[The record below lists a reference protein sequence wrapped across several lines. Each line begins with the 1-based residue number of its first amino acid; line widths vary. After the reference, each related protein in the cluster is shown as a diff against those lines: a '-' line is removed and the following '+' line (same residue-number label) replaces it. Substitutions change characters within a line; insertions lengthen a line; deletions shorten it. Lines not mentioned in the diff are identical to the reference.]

1 MKLIFI
7 HLKKLDWL
15 LIISVLLLVSIG
27 LLSIYSSS
35 LGRGD
40 FLNFQKQF
48 IFLGIGFFLMLA
60 ISFFDYRVLR
70 NNPYL
75 ILALYLFGLFA
86 LVGLFIFGPEI
97 RGIRAWYKI
106 GPISIDPVSFLK
118 IVLIILLAKY
128 FSMRHVKMYQ
138 IQHILLSGFYVFL
151 PASLIFFQPN
161 LGSVI
166 ILVALWLG
174 ILIISGIKL
183 SHFSILAVC
192 GILILI
198 LGWDFLLKDYQ
209 KERIISFVVPQFEP
223 LGAGWQQAQAKI
235 AVGSGQ
241 ILGRGIG
248 QGPQTQYG
256 YLPKPQT
263 DFIFAAIAEEMGLIG
278 VAILL
283 LLFLFVLKRI
293 IKIAFNSRENFSRLF
308 AVGFIFLLIFQ
319 IFIHIGMSLGIMPVI
334 GLSLP
339 FVSYGGSG
347 LISLFI
353 GLGILQSI
361 KVRQ

>member
-1 MKLIFI
+1 MKFIFI

-15 LIISVLLLVSIG
+15 LIISVLLLTSIG

-48 IFLGIGFFLMLA
+48 AFLGIGFFLMLTV
-60 ISFFDYRVLR
+60 SFFDYRVLR

-75 ILALYLFGLFA
+75 ILALYLLGLFA
-86 LVGLFIFGPEI
+86 LAGLFVFGPEI
-97 RGIRAWYKI
+97 RGVRTWYRI
-106 GPISIDPVSFLK
+106 GPISIDPISFFK

-128 FSMRHVKMYQ
+128 FSTRHVRMYQ
-138 IQHILLSGFYVFL
+138 VQHILLSGFYILL

-161 LGSVI
+161 LGPVI

-174 ILIISGIKL
+174 ILIVSGIKL
-183 SHFSILAVC
+183 GHFSILAVC

-198 LGWDFLLKDYQ
+198 LGWNFLLKDYQ
-209 KERIISFVVPQFEP
+209 KERIISFVSPQFEP

-248 QGPQTQYG
+248 QGPQTQDG
-256 YLPKPQT
+256 FLPKPQT
-263 DFIFAAIAEEMGLIG
+263 DFIFAAISEEMGLIG
-278 VAILL
+278 VAVLL

-293 IKIAFNSRENFSRLF
+293 IKIALNSRENFSRLF
-308 AVGFIFLLIFQ
+308 AAGFIFLLISQ
-319 IFIHIGMSLGIMPVI
+319 IFIHIGMNLGIVPVI

-339 FVSYGGSG
+339 FISYGGSG

-353 GLGILQSI
+353 GLGILQNI
-361 KVRQ
+361 KTHQ